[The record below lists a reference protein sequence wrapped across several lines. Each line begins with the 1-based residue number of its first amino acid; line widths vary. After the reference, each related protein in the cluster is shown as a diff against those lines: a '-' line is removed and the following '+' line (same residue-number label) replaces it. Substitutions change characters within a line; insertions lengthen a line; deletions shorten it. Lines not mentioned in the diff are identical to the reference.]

1 MEMVPNK
8 SSKFIGTKT
17 ELEEL
22 VDVLKNKNK
31 ITNRK

>member
-1 MEMVPNK
+1 MVSNK
-8 SSKFIGTKT
+8 DSEFIGTKR

-22 VDVLKNKNK
+22 VDVLKKTKIK